1 MDLIVHTSL
10 SILKGKHAFLLKC
23 LKKIINE
30 WTLIKVKET
39 KVMIIIHTNTIDST
53 R

>member
-1 MDLIVHTSL
+1 MKHDIL
-10 SILKGKHAFLLKC
+10 SKG
-23 LKKIINE
+23 LKKTIKE

-39 KVMIIIHTNTIDST
+39 KVMIRIHTNTIDST

>member
-1 MDLIVHTSL
+1 M
-10 SILKGKHAFLLKC
+10 KHDFLLKC
-23 LKKIINE
+23 LKKIIDE

-39 KVMIIIHTNTIDST
+39 KVMIRIHTNTIDST